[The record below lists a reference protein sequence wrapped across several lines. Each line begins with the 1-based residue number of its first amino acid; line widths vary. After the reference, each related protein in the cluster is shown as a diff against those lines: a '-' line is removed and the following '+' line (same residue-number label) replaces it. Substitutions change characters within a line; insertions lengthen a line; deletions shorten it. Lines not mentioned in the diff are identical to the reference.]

1 MQRCIDRGPPRQ
13 NVRFVVSRGKLWRRL
28 KRMEQPNCDRVPVP
42 VLSPLF
48 TPFLIM
54 LSTMFRYCTCV
65 VAVSLLAS
73 DLEVLV
79 YLDLSACNFAEPFSK
94 PMDRH

>member
-1 MQRCIDRGPPRQ
+1 MQRCMDRCPPRQ

-54 LSTMFRYCTCV
+54 LSTMFRYCTCI
-65 VAVSLLAS
+65 VAVSLLAI
-73 DLEVLV
+73 DLGVLIGFIFQHAT
-79 YLDLSACNFAEPFSK
+79 LPKLMLK